1 MQNLEAV
8 CQQMSLP
15 PVETV
20 NLDGVTKLAGLI
32 LEQTKGQ
39 LKNNHRTRLRQVGLP
54 SQIGEMLAEDLFTTW
69 LNDRDKL
76 PFDCKLQTFIL
87 TKLLQDKGV
96 GAQVSYY
103 RHGHH
108 NPHPFVRISQDE
120 NSQILVGFAVGFDP
134 KRGFYHDP
142 DVVVQSM
149 TEADKNSFNQDYY
162 SFSDLNQA
170 IVFGDLRQQYNIVYC
185 DQKIDPQEKEKRL
198 SQLSDQLWAAI
209 SD

>member
-15 PVETV
+15 PIEAVD
-20 NLDGVTKLAGLI
+20 LDGVTKLAGLI
-32 LEQTKGQ
+32 LEQTRGR
-39 LKNNHRTRLRQVGLP
+39 LKNNHRTRSRKAGLP
-54 SQIGEMLAEDLFTTW
+54 SQIGEMLTDDLLTTW

-87 TKLLQDKGV
+87 TKLLQDKG
-96 GAQVSYY
+96 AETQVSFY

-108 NPHPFVRISQDE
+108 SPHPFVRIKPED
-120 NSQILVGFAVGFDP
+120 NLQILVGFVVGFDP
-134 KRGFYHDP
+134 ERGFYHQP

-149 TEADKNSFNQDYY
+149 TEADKKSFDQDYY

-170 IVFGDLRQQYNIVYC
+170 IAFGDLRQQYNIVYC
-185 DQKIDPQEKEKRL
+185 DQKIDQQEKELRL
-198 SQLSDQLWAAI
+198 GQLREQLTGFT
-209 SD
+209 SG